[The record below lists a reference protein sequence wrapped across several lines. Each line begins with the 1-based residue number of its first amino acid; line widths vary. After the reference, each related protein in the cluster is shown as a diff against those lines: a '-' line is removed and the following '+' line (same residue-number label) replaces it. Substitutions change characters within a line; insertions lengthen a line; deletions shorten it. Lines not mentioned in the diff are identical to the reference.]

1 MTYVP
6 HGTRRCED
14 CTFYHPEKMRKRCSA
29 FGEPENR
36 QGDCSLYDTLGKAEK
51 RLRLLQAQ
59 RDIQHELLMMDGEQ
73 GQPRQ
78 DNEPTR

>member
-1 MTYVP
+1 MMTVP
-6 HGTRRCED
+6 HGQRRCED

-36 QGDCSLYDTLGKAEK
+36 QGDCSLYDTIGQGEK

-59 RDIQHELLMMDGEQ
+59 RNIQHELLQMDG
-73 GQPRQ
+73 GQK
-78 DNEPTR
+78 